1 MFNELL
7 SEGGLSLDRL
17 KNFCAVAE
25 AGGIARVAGG
35 DPAKQ
40 SLYSRQLRELEQ
52 FFGAEL
58 TRRKG
63 KGIEFTE
70 QGLELAR
77 QVRVHLQSLADF
89 KKACAGLPVEFRIA
103 SGNSIVE
110 WLVVPNISKI
120 TAGAPSARFS
130 FHDMWTA
137 DVIRGLREHSMD
149 FGILRKSAVVA
160 PLKFHSI
167 GQIGYA
173 LFAPAPWAKE
183 RENATTLLSQRPVA
197 VPAGGE
203 PTKRFQECCEKAK
216 LTLNLRFGCASFTQA
231 AELVRTGHAVA
242 LLPEMAASS
251 LLKSGVKR
259 FEFAPMRTYRREIGI
274 VWHPRLVSLR
284 PQAESVLAGL
294 KRIEACRR
302 ELR

>member
-17 KNFCAVAE
+17 KNFCAMAE

-40 SLYSRQLRELEQ
+40 SLYSRQVRELEQ

-77 QVRVHLQSLADF
+77 QVRAHLQSLTDF
-89 KKACAGLPVEFRIA
+89 KRACAGRPVEFRIA

-120 TAGAPSARFS
+120 TAGAPFARFS
-130 FHDMWTA
+130 FQNMRTTE
-137 DVIRGLREHSMD
+137 VVKGLREHSID
-149 FGILRKSAVVA
+149 FGILRKSAVVP

-173 LFAPAPWAKE
+173 LFTPPAWAKE
-183 RENATTLLSQRPVA
+183 KEDATTLLRQGPMAISV
-197 VPAGGE
+197 GGE
-203 PTKRFQECCEKAK
+203 FNKRFQECCEKVK
-216 LTLNLRFGCASFTQA
+216 LTPNLRFSCATFTQV
-231 AELVRTGHAVA
+231 AELVRSGHAVA
-242 LLPEMAASS
+242 ILPEMAETNLRA
-251 LLKSGVKR
+251 SGVR
-259 FEFAPMRTYRREIGI
+259 RLEFAPMRAYRREIGI
-274 VWHPRLVSLR
+274 VWHPRLASVR
-284 PQAESVLAGL
+284 P
-294 KRIEACRR
+294 R
-302 ELR
+302 

>member
-17 KNFCAVAE
+17 KNFCAMAE

-77 QVRVHLQSLADF
+77 QVRAHLQSLTDF
-89 KKACAGLPVEFRIA
+89 KRACAGRPVEFRIA

-120 TAGAPSARFS
+120 TAGAPFARFS
-130 FHDMWTA
+130 FQNMRTTE
-137 DVIRGLREHSMD
+137 VVKGLREHSID

-173 LFAPAPWAKE
+173 LFAPASWTKGKE
-183 RENATTLLSQRPVA
+183 DATTLLRQGPMAIS
-197 VPAGGE
+197 AGGE
-203 PTKRFQECCEKAK
+203 FSKRFQECCEKVK
-216 LTLNLRFGCASFTQA
+216 LTPNLRFSCATFTQV
-231 AELVRTGHAVA
+231 AELVRSGHAVA
-242 LLPEMAASS
+242 ILPEMAETNLRAS
-251 LLKSGVKR
+251 GARR
-259 FEFAPMRTYRREIGI
+259 FDFAPMGAYRREIGI
-274 VWHPRLVSLR
+274 VWHPRLVSIR
-284 PQAESVLAGL
+284 SQAGLVLAGL
-294 KRIEACRR
+294 KRMEA
-302 ELR
+302 

>member
-17 KNFCAVAE
+17 KNFCAMAE

-77 QVRVHLQSLADF
+77 QVRAHLQSLTDF
-89 KKACAGLPVEFRIA
+89 KKACAGQPVEFRIA

-110 WLVVPNISKI
+110 WLLVPKMGKLASD
-120 TAGAPSARFS
+120 APSAHFS
-130 FHDMWTA
+130 FHDMRTA
-137 DVIRGLREHSMD
+137 DVVRGLKEHSMD
-149 FGILRKSAVVA
+149 FGILRKSAVVT

-167 GQIGYA
+167 GQVGYA
-173 LFAPAPWAKE
+173 LFAPAAWAKE
-183 RENATTLLSQRPVA
+183 KEDATTLLRQRPMA
-197 VPAGGE
+197 ISAGGE
-203 PTKRFQECCEKAK
+203 FSKRFQECCEKVK
-216 LTLNLRFGCASFTQA
+216 LTPNLRFSCASFTQV
-231 AELVRTGHAVA
+231 AELVRSGHAVA
-242 LLPEMAASS
+242 LLPGMAEPS
-251 LLKSGVKR
+251 LRAWGVKR
-259 FEFAPMRTYRREIGI
+259 FDFAPMHTYRREIGI
-274 VWHPRLVSLR
+274 VWHPRLVSIR
-284 PQAESVLAGL
+284 PQSESVLAGL
-294 KRIEACRR
+294 KEIAA
-302 ELR
+302 

>member
-17 KNFCAVAE
+17 KNFCAMAE

-70 QGLELAR
+70 QGMELAR
-77 QVRVHLQSLADF
+77 QVRAHLQSLTDF
-89 KKACAGLPVEFRIA
+89 KRACAGQPVEFRIA

-130 FHDMWTA
+130 FQNMRTA
-137 DVIRGLREHSMD
+137 EVVKGLKEHSID

-173 LFAPAPWAKE
+173 LFAPAAWAKE
-183 RENATTLLSQRPVA
+183 KEDATTLLRQRPVA
-197 VPAGGE
+197 ISAGGE
-203 PTKRFQECCEKAK
+203 FNKRFQECCEKAK
-216 LTLNLRFGCASFTQA
+216 LTPNLRFSCASFTQV
-231 AELVRTGHAVA
+231 AELVRSGHAVA
-242 LLPEMAASS
+242 LLPEMAEPS
-251 LLKSGVKR
+251 LRAWGVKR
-259 FEFAPMRTYRREIGI
+259 LEFAPMRAYRREIGI
-274 VWHPRLVSLR
+274 VWHQRLVSIR
-284 PQAESVLAGL
+284 PQAESVLKGL
-294 KRIEACRR
+294 KQIEA
-302 ELR
+302 

>member
-1 MFNELL
+1 MFSELL

-17 KNFCAVAE
+17 KNFCAMAE

-52 FFGAEL
+52 FFGVEL

-77 QVRVHLQSLADF
+77 QVRAHLQSLADF
-89 KKACAGLPVEFRIA
+89 KRTCASQPVEFRIA

-120 TAGAPSARFS
+120 TAAAPFARFS
-130 FHDMWTA
+130 FQNMRTTE
-137 DVIRGLREHSMD
+137 VVKGLREHSID
-149 FGILRKSAVVA
+149 FGILRKSAIVA

-173 LFAPAPWAKE
+173 LFAPAAWAKE
-183 RENATTLLSQRPVA
+183 KDDATTLLRQRPVA
-197 VPAGGE
+197 ISAGGE
-203 PTKRFQECCEKAK
+203 FNKRCQECCEKMK
-216 LTLNLRFGCASFTQA
+216 LIPNLRFSCASFTQV
-231 AELVRTGHAVA
+231 AELVRSGHAIA
-242 LLPEMAASS
+242 LLPEMAEPS
-251 LLKSGVKR
+251 LRAWGVKR
-259 FEFAPMRTYRREIGI
+259 LEFAPMRTYRREIGI
-274 VWHPRLVSLR
+274 VWHQRLVSIR
-284 PQAESVLAGL
+284 SQAESVLKGL
-294 KRIEACRR
+294 RQIEA
-302 ELR
+302 

>member
-1 MFNELL
+1 MIVMFNELL

-17 KNFCAVAE
+17 KNFCAMAE

-77 QVRVHLQSLADF
+77 QVRAHLQSLTDF
-89 KKACAGLPVEFRIA
+89 KRACAGRPVEFGSRPA
-103 SGNSIVE
+103 TVSWNGSWFPTWVSHRGSALRALFLSEHAHSGYC
-110 WLVVPNISKI
+110 K
-120 TAGAPSARFS
+120 
-130 FHDMWTA
+130 
-137 DVIRGLREHSMD
+137 GLKEHSID

-173 LFAPAPWAKE
+173 LFAPAAWAKE
-183 RENATTLLSQRPVA
+183 KENATTLLRQRPVA
-197 VPAGGE
+197 ISAGGE
-203 PTKRFQECCEKAK
+203 FNKRFQECCEKAK
-216 LTLNLRFGCASFTQA
+216 LTPNLRFSCASFTQV
-231 AELVRTGHAVA
+231 AEMVRTGHAVA
-242 LLPEMAASS
+242 LLPEMAETKFQGRA
-251 LLKSGVKR
+251 
-259 FEFAPMRTYRREIGI
+259 
-274 VWHPRLVSLR
+274 
-284 PQAESVLAGL
+284 
-294 KRIEACRR
+294 
-302 ELR
+302 